1 MRLSRL
7 VGPTIL
13 VGFGFFVLS
22 QGIDSLKVEHFG
34 IRLLSVQRL
43 AHTIALSY
51 HVAGIVCLVLGFVFI
66 FAGFKIFNG
75 VHKRVVAA
83 NPRKYTDTSLHFLC
97 SRGHFGLSRL
107 GDCERMVYDT
117 HLTNH
122 WSELRKT
129 RE

>member
-34 IRLLSVQRL
+34 IRLLSVQRF

-51 HVAGIVCLVLGFVFI
+51 HIAGIVCVVLGFVFI

-83 NPRKYTDTSLHFLC
+83 NPRIAQ
-97 SRGHFGLSRL
+97 
-107 GDCERMVYDT
+107 T
-117 HLTNH
+117 HLFIFFVPAVILGFLGWAIVSAWFT
-122 WSELRKT
+122 T
-129 RE
+129 RI